1 VATKHE
7 YTCINCP
14 MSCALELVE
23 ENGEVKSVT
32 GSGCKVGERYAAE
45 EFTDPRR
52 VVTTTVPVRHGLLPL
67 LPVRT
72 TTSIPKRLI
81 MDATRRL
88 AEVVVEAPVHNGQVI
103 VPDILGTGVD
113 VISSRELEAEPCDG
127 APGAA

>member
-1 VATKHE
+1 MASKHE

-32 GSGCKVGERYAAE
+32 GAQCKVGEKYAAE

-52 VVTTTVPVRHGLLPL
+52 VVTTTVGVRHGLLPL

-72 TTSIPKRLI
+72 TTAIPRRLI
-81 MDATRRL
+81 LDATRRL
-88 AEVVVEAPVHNGQVI
+88 AEVVVDAPVRNGQVI

-113 VISSRELEAEPCDG
+113 VIASRDLDTPAG
-127 APGAA
+127 AGVSGVV